1 MDLDTPL
8 MLWHKPK
15 IKFIKINSK
24 SILCLTLYY
33 LNTITNMSWG
43 SSVSIV
49 SDYRLDTRIK
59 SLTEA
64 KDFISSLF
72 LQTSSAVH
80 LASYPMDSGGPF
92 PGEKCSQGM
101 TKTVHH
107 HPEPRSRM
115 SRSHISSPNQRL
127 YGV

>member
-1 MDLDTPL
+1 
-8 MLWHKPK
+8 
-15 IKFIKINSK
+15 
-24 SILCLTLYY
+24 
-33 LNTITNMSWG
+33 
-43 SSVSIV
+43 V

-101 TKTVHH
+101 TKTAHH
-107 HPEPRSRM
+107 HTEPRSRM
-115 SRSHISSPNQRL
+115 SRSYVL
-127 YGV
+127 VLTL